1 MKKNPLI
8 SFILPNYNNQHVLD
22 LFFEKFLKNNTYQ
35 NYEFIVTDDGSED
48 YSLAVL
54 RKWQN
59 SGQIKNM
66 TLIEEPHNGII
77 NALNKSL
84 ANTGTIGD
92 EKCKINDMA
101 SNTVEWTTEYCAH
114 ADSSPAYHCTIRG
127 GMYGTSDSCPDYRD
141 YTSTTDSY
149 CSSSFRCVLYM

>member
-59 SGQIKNM
+59 SGQIKVY
-66 TLIEEPHNGII
+66 LRLRAILSS
-77 NALNKSL
+77 AV
-84 ANTGTIGD
+84 
-92 EKCKINDMA
+92 MA
-101 SNTVEWTTEYCAH
+101 MQQLKLPVLL
-114 ADSSPAYHCTIRG
+114 R
-127 GMYGTSDSCPDYRD
+127 
-141 YTSTTDSY
+141 
-149 CSSSFRCVLYM
+149 SF